1 MVLHHGTEG
10 RLADELERLRQA
22 LAERYRVGSEIGRGG
37 MATVY
42 RAHDLKHD
50 RAVALKVLK
59 PELARALGPERFLRE
74 ITLTA
79 RLDHPHILPLL
90 DSGEA
95 GGLLYYVMPYVEGE
109 SLRARLEREKQVPL
123 EDALRIARQVADA
136 LSYAHRQGIV
146 HRDIKPENIL
156 LSGGHARVADFGIA
170 RAVTAAG
177 GQSLTETGLA
187 IGTPA
192 YMSPEQASGER
203 DVEARTDIYS
213 LGCVVYEMLAGQP
226 PYTGATAGAI
236 LARKAM
242 EPVPSLRVVRETVPI
257 GVEQAVTRALAKA
270 PADRFGS
277 AIQFAEA
284 LEQQGAKREERRGTA
299 ASRFATRHSL
309 TFGLLA
315 AAVLVVI
322 LVISDI
328 GGIRTRITGGAP
340 GAKIESLAVLPLEN
354 LSGDAQQDYLAA
366 GMHEALILGLGRLS
380 GLKRV
385 SARGSVMRY
394 EDSKKTPREIGAEL
408 GVDAVI
414 TGTVQRSGDRVRI
427 TAHLIRA
434 ANDEPMWSDDYEREL
449 RDVLALQQDVVSDI
463 ARQVELQL
471 SPREQAGL
479 SRTRRVNPEAYE
491 AYLKGKFQFNKF
503 TPESFQKAL
512 ALLQQAVAI
521 DSTEP
526 LAWAGLSYVYGL
538 MELFSPVPTGDAIAP
553 AKAAALKALEL
564 DETLAEAHVALA
576 DITVNEWNYSGAKR
590 SYERALEL
598 NPNLPDAHVHYSWY
612 LATFGTPDSAIAEMK
627 RGVALDPLSPL
638 YTAWF
643 AGLYW
648 ELGRFDDAIR
658 EANKA
663 MELQADFPVAL
674 FVLGLANLDKGRHAE
689 AIRYH
694 ERATAKYPNQSFT
707 WTLARTYAL
716 TGRTADARRIMGR
729 LESGGPPGDALHPWF
744 IASAYAALGEDEKAM
759 DWLEK
764 AYEARILFLPNLLRE
779 RAAGGEFRSL
789 RTNPRFQALLKRLNL
804 AQ

>member
-1 MVLHHGTEG
+1 MVLHLDTEG
-10 RLADELERLRQA
+10 RVTNELERLRQA
-22 LAERYRVGSEIGRGG
+22 LAERYSVGDEIGRGG

-42 RAHDLKHD
+42 RARDLKHD
-50 RAVALKVLK
+50 RSVALKVLK
-59 PELARALGPERFLRE
+59 PELALALGTDRFLRE

-95 GGLLYYVMPYVEGE
+95 GGLLYYVMPYVDGE
-109 SLRARLEREKQVPL
+109 SLRARLDREKQLPL
-123 EDALRIARQVADA
+123 DDALRIAREVADA
-136 LSYAHRQGIV
+136 LGYAHQHGIV

-156 LSGGHARVADFGIA
+156 LSRGHARVADFGIA
-170 RAVTAAG
+170 RAVSAAG
-177 GQSLTETGLA
+177 GRSLTETGLA

-192 YMSPEQASGER
+192 YMSPEQAGGER
-203 DVEARTDIYS
+203 EVDARTDIYS
-213 LGCVVYEMLAGQP
+213 LGSVVYEMLAGQP

-242 EPVPSLRVVRETVPI
+242 EPVPNLRIVRETVPA
-257 GVEQAVTRALAKA
+257 GVEQAVTKALAKV

-277 AIQFAEA
+277 AKDFAQA
-284 LEQQGAKREERRGTA
+284 LDAGPATARPIPAARSRRG
-299 ASRFATRHSL
+299 L
-309 TFGLLA
+309 GLLLGALAVAVVA
-315 AAVLVVI
+315 ALLLLTDAGGMRSRLV
-322 LVISDI
+322 
-328 GGIRTRITGGAP
+328 GGPAGP
-340 GAKIESLAVLPLEN
+340 KIESLAVLPLEN
-354 LSGDAQQDYLAA
+354 LSGDTQQDYLAA
-366 GMHEALILGLGRLS
+366 GMHEALILDLGRLR
-380 GLKRV
+380 GLTRV

-394 EDSKKTPREIGAEL
+394 QNTEKTYREIGAEL
-408 GVDAVI
+408 DVDAVV

-434 ANDEPMWSDDYEREL
+434 ANDEPLWSDDYEREL
-449 RDVLALQQDVVSDI
+449 TDVLALQHDVTAAI
-463 ARQVELQL
+463 AREVQLQL

-479 SRTRRVNPEAYE
+479 SRTRRVNRDAYE
-491 AYLKGKFQFNKF
+491 AYLKGKFQLNKF
-503 TPESFQKAL
+503 TPESFEKAL

-526 LAWAGLSYVYGL
+526 LAWAGLSSIYSL
-538 MELFSPVPTGDAIAP
+538 MELFTPVPRADVIP
-553 AKAAALKALEL
+553 RAKAAALKALEL

-576 DITVNEWNYSGAKR
+576 DITVNEWDYPGAKR

-612 LATFGTPDSAIAEMK
+612 QATFGTEDSALAEMK

-643 AGLYW
+643 AGMYW
-648 ELGRFDDAIR
+648 EFGRFDDAIR

-674 FVLGLANLDKGRHAE
+674 FVLGLAHLDKGHKTE
-689 AIRYH
+689 AIEYH
-694 ERATAKYPNQSFT
+694 EHAVAKYPNQSFT

-716 TGRTADARRIMGR
+716 SGRTADARKIMRR
-729 LESGGPPGDALHPWF
+729 LEAGGPPGDALHPWF
-744 IASAYAALGEDEKAM
+744 IAAAYAALGEDEKAM

-764 AYEARILFLPNLLRE
+764 AYDDRILFLPNLRRA
-779 RAAGGEFRSL
+779 RAAGGTFQQL
-789 RTNPRFQALLKRLNL
+789 RANPRFQALLRRLNL
-804 AQ
+804 SQ

>member
-1 MVLHHGTEG
+1 
-10 RLADELERLRQA
+10 
-22 LAERYRVGSEIGRGG
+22 
-37 MATVY
+37 
-42 RAHDLKHD
+42 
-50 RAVALKVLK
+50 
-59 PELARALGPERFLRE
+59 
-74 ITLTA
+74 
-79 RLDHPHILPLL
+79 
-90 DSGEA
+90 
-95 GGLLYYVMPYVEGE
+95 
-109 SLRARLEREKQVPL
+109 
-123 EDALRIARQVADA
+123 
-136 LSYAHRQGIV
+136 
-146 HRDIKPENIL
+146 
-156 LSGGHARVADFGIA
+156 
-170 RAVTAAG
+170 
-177 GQSLTETGLA
+177 
-187 IGTPA
+187 
-192 YMSPEQASGER
+192 
-203 DVEARTDIYS
+203 
-213 LGCVVYEMLAGQP
+213 
-226 PYTGATAGAI
+226 
-236 LARKAM
+236 
-242 EPVPSLRVVRETVPI
+242 
-257 GVEQAVTRALAKA
+257 
-270 PADRFGS
+270 
-277 AIQFAEA
+277 
-284 LEQQGAKREERRGTA
+284 
-299 ASRFATRHSL
+299 
-309 TFGLLA
+309 
-315 AAVLVVI
+315 
-322 LVISDI
+322 
-328 GGIRTRITGGAP
+328 
-340 GAKIESLAVLPLEN
+340 
-354 LSGDAQQDYLAA
+354 
-366 GMHEALILGLGRLS
+366 
-380 GLKRV
+380 
-385 SARGSVMRY
+385 
-394 EDSKKTPREIGAEL
+394 
-408 GVDAVI
+408 VI

-663 MELQADFPVAL
+663 MELQADFPV
-674 FVLGLANLDKGRHAE
+674 
-689 AIRYH
+689 
-694 ERATAKYPNQSFT
+694 P
-707 WTLARTYAL
+707 
-716 TGRTADARRIMGR
+716 
-729 LESGGPPGDALHPWF
+729 
-744 IASAYAALGEDEKAM
+744 
-759 DWLEK
+759 
-764 AYEARILFLPNLLRE
+764 
-779 RAAGGEFRSL
+779 L
-789 RTNPRFQALLKRLNL
+789 RTGPGQSGQRPACRGDPLP
-804 AQ
+804 